1 MLEAEDGIV
10 LQRICTVMQLVVRE
24 LNEEREI
31 KIRSENN
38 NGETV
43 MAFEMV
49 SDADRLRR
57 CRGEGSQRTAKLIE
71 EFVVWVALSL
81 IVVRH

>member
-1 MLEAEDGIV
+1 
-10 LQRICTVMQLVVRE
+10 MQLVVRE

-49 SDADRLRR
+49 SDADRLR
-57 CRGEGSQRTAKLIE
+57 
-71 EFVVWVALSL
+71 
-81 IVVRH
+81 

>member
-1 MLEAEDGIV
+1 
-10 LQRICTVMQLVVRE
+10 MQLVVRE